1 MLKKLR
7 NSILICSLFLLT
19 GCVDQ
24 SKEVTAAMTIAAS
37 SVAVTEILDA
47 LEVDANQVIGIPSS
61 ESYEVPERYQNATQ
75 LGSAMTPDMEI
86 LTKLNP
92 QLIISP
98 NSLERD
104 LQSQYEKIGISSAF
118 VNLKSVSCM
127 YKSIEDLGKKLG
139 KEEKASKLIDEYVS
153 FMNTYQKNY
162 QHNDSPT
169 VLILMGLPGSY
180 VVATESSYVGDL
192 VKLAGATNVYGDGDG
207 VDFLTANPEDMLKK
221 NPDIILRTSHALPEQ
236 VAKMFK
242 EEFKTN
248 DIWSQ
253 FDAVK
258 QDKVYDLD
266 HTNFGMSATFRYQ
279 DALKEL
285 GELLYE

>member
-1 MLKKLR
+1 
-7 NSILICSLFLLT
+7 
-19 GCVDQ
+19 
-24 SKEVTAAMTIAAS
+24 
-37 SVAVTEILDA
+37 
-47 LEVDANQVIGIPSS
+47 
-61 ESYEVPERYQNATQ
+61 
-75 LGSAMTPDMEI
+75 
-86 LTKLNP
+86 
-92 QLIISP
+92 
-98 NSLERD
+98 
-104 LQSQYEKIGISSAF
+104 
-118 VNLKSVSCM
+118 
-127 YKSIEDLGKKLG
+127 
-139 KEEKASKLIDEYVS
+139 
-153 FMNTYQKNY
+153 
-162 QHNDSPT
+162 
-169 VLILMGLPGSY
+169 
-180 VVATESSYVGDL
+180 
-192 VKLAGATNVYGDGDG
+192 
-207 VDFLTANPEDMLKK
+207 MLKK